1 MSHQRFTCMLVYAS
15 AIAFLT
21 ACGTGGGE
29 QANNDS
35 TATDTATVNTTPV
48 TSTIVTTPQDM
59 MVVVHK
65 VANFEKWMPAYD
77 AHDSVRLAN
86 QIHNYVIGRG
96 AKDSNMVLV
105 AMKVDD
111 MAKAKALAKDPNL
124 KKAMQKG
131 GVTGPPSFKF
141 VTMIYQDT
149 AMIETDLRSSSSFT
163 VKDWDA
169 WKKVFEE
176 GRQLRKD
183 NGIVDRAYGHEVDDN
198 HKISSVSAITDTAK
212 AQAFW
217 KSDTLMK
224 RMEASGVTSKPERFI
239 FRVVRRY

>member
-1 MSHQRFTCMLVYAS
+1 MNQPRLTCMLVYAT

-29 QANNDS
+29 KASTDS

-48 TSTIVTTPQDM
+48 TSTVVTTPQDM
-59 MVVVHK
+59 MVVLHK

-86 QIHNYVIGRG
+86 EIHSYVIGRG
-96 AKDSNMVLV
+96 IKDSNMVLV

-131 GVTGPPSFKF
+131 GVTGAPTFSF
-141 VTMIYQDT
+141 VTMTYQDT
-149 AMIETDLRSSSSFT
+149 AMIDSDIRSSSSFT

-169 WKKVFEE
+169 WQKAFEE
-176 GRQLRKD
+176 HRKQGTD
-183 NGIVDRAYGHEVDDN
+183 NGLAVRAYGHDVDDN
-198 HKISSVSAITDTAK
+198 HKVMLVTAITDSAK
-212 AQAFW
+212 ANAFW
-217 KSDTLMK
+217 KSDLLK
-224 RMEASGVTSKPERFI
+224 QRRAEAGVTSEPERFI